1 MYPTNTITEYR
12 KGAGPMRTP
21 TQNTADRKLLR
32 LTRRI
37 GSTTYRVSVHF
48 SGTSRETIGDKILR
62 LIQNEA
68 SGAQKTPEM
77 TPAPHADDQV
87 PQTAATAGKRMP

>member
-1 MYPTNTITEYR
+1 
-12 KGAGPMRTP
+12 MRTL
-21 TQNTADRKLLR
+21 TQNTADRKPLR

-48 SGTSRETIGDKILR
+48 SGTSRETMGDKILR
-62 LIQNEA
+62 LIQNDATGTQE
-68 SGAQKTPEM
+68 TPD
-77 TPAPHADDQV
+77 TPHADTQV